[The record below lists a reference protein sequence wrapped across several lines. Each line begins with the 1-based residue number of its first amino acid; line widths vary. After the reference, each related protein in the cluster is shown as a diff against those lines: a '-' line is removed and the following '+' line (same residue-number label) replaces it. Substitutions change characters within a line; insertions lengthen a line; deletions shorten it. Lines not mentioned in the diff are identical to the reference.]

1 VDTRYGSEKS
11 VTDDHR
17 RQLIVP
23 YSITKTTSNPR
34 ARGAPVRSVCVR
46 NLISIL
52 KTPPNHFL
60 ELFFGV
66 QKILQEHFIA
76 ELLTNNNEISG
87 IIEEF

>member
-1 VDTRYGSEKS
+1 
-11 VTDDHR
+11 
-17 RQLIVP
+17 
-23 YSITKTTSNPR
+23 
-34 ARGAPVRSVCVR
+34 
-46 NLISIL
+46 L